1 MSFSL
6 GATNQPTSKEGL
18 IMTRNSYYPAR
29 IGDQALWLS
38 NLRNKIANY
47 QAALGYTAG
56 DITTLQAD
64 ADYCI
69 YLLGTWLPAV
79 RRFGE
84 SATAY
89 LEQIL
94 NGSGTMATLPTFALP
109 AAPPPPAA
117 VMPGALRRIFVF
129 IKNLKTRSGYSEAI
143 GEDLGIIG
151 SESDE
156 NEAPPRPP
164 KAQRAAAKSS
174 SPSRKWATS
183 ASGSKAR
190 SATPAIGASSPST
203 RAIPTTTPARSKSRA
218 NPRNAATASASGT
231 ATRATSGATSSKS
244 PSAARPRRR
253 T

>member
-1 MSFSL
+1 
-6 GATNQPTSKEGL
+6 
-18 IMTRNSYYPAR
+18 MTRNSYFPAR

-56 DITTLQAD
+56 DITALQAD

-94 NGSGTMATLPTFALP
+94 NGSGTMATLPTFTLP
-109 AAPPPPAA
+109 ALPPPPAA

-156 NEAPPRPP
+156 NESAVPP
-164 KAQRAAAKSS
+164 AKG
-174 SPSRKWATS
+174 A
-183 ASGSKAR
+183 AR
-190 SATPAIGASSPST
+190 SGEVVITFKKMGHLGVWVEGQIGDASDWSFLAIDTSNPYNDTRPLKVPGQPEKRRYRLCFWDGDPSNVWSDIIEVT
-203 RAIPTTTPARSKSRA
+203 F
-218 NPRNAATASASGT
+218 G
-231 ATRATSGATSSKS
+231 G
-244 PSAARPRRR
+244 
-253 T
+253 